1 MPTLEPRSK
10 MMTRDTNE
18 PVFDE
23 TVTLVFQREI
33 PNIDGR
39 IMVAAVVTYP
49 PGGKSPV
56 HRHAPSAFIYAYV
69 LSGAIRSQVNEGPAQ
84 TYQVGEGFF
93 EEPGSHHWVS
103 ENASATEPAS
113 MLAIFIV
120 DPNESPLTVADRT

>member
-1 MPTLEPRSK
+1 MN
-10 MMTRDTNE
+10 RDACL
-18 PVFDE
+18 P
-23 TVTLVFQREI
+23 REI

-103 ENASATEPAS
+103 ENASATDQPACWRS
-113 MLAIFIV
+113 SSSIPMRA
-120 DPNESPLTVADRT
+120 R